1 MIAFQLWREW
11 RLSIAEIL
19 AVFNNP
25 EIIDYTSDYLI
36 IDWINKEEVLKK
48 ASRLWWTIKIM
59 EVLNS
64 PIIPFNKGDKHK
76 NSFEEK
82 ILYIATQTE
91 WKFKYWI
98 TSLWDKF
105 NLKTTLLKLKK
116 ELKKAGISSRFV
128 NKDFK
133 WLNTATIIWEN
144 LVKRWWDFS
153 YLKNKNKEWLWKT
166 IWIQDINAYSKR
178 DYAKS
183 RDMQIWMLPPKLA
196 QIMINL
202 ADNTPLPTSP
212 LTGERS
218 LWSIYDPFVG
228 LWTVLIEAEL
238 MWFKE
243 LYGSDLNPK
252 MVETASQNTKW
263 VIEKLNAKF
272 INEASF
278 FDKIKNWIIV
288 SEWYLWEVMTKKNI
302 SKERILEQ
310 RKSLVKIYKPFFE
323 NLKKWGFSGTIVISF
338 PFWEIKWNYHYFE
351 EIYDILQKNCEI
363 LPFFQ
368 KDFKLKSTK
377 TWSLLYKRE
386 KQLVGRE
393 IFKLKIK

>member
-19 AVFNNP
+19 AVFDNP

-36 IDWINKEEVLKK
+36 IDWIDKKEVLEK
-48 ASRLWWTIKIM
+48 ASRLWWAIKIM
-59 EVLNS
+59 EVLSLENS
-64 PIIPFNKGDKHK
+64 
-76 NSFEEK
+76 SFEEK
-82 ILYIATQTE
+82 ILDIATWTE

-116 ELKKAGISSRFV
+116 ELKKWWISSRFV

-133 WLNTATIIWEN
+133 WLNTATILWEN

-153 YLKNKNKEWLWKT
+153 YMKNRNKEWLWKT

-183 RDMQIWMLPPKLA
+183 RDMQIWMLPPKLS
-196 QIMINL
+196 QMMINL
-202 ADNTPLPTSP
+202 ADNWKIPHPSGAP
-212 LTGERS
+212 FDFKES
-218 LWSIYDPFVG
+218 KSIYDPFVG
-228 LWTVLIEAEL
+228 LWTILIEAEL

-263 VIEKLNAKF
+263 IIEKLNAKF
-272 INEASF
+272 INEATF
-278 FDKIKNWIIV
+278 FDKVKDWIIV
-288 SEWYLWEVMTKKNI
+288 SEWYLWEVMTQKNI

-310 RKSLVKIYKPFFE
+310 RKGLEKLYIPFFE
-323 NLKKWGFSGTIVISF
+323 NLKKWWFSGTIVISF

-351 EIYDILQKNCEI
+351 EIYSILEQKCEI
-363 LPFFQ
+363 LPFFPE
-368 KDFKLKSTK
+368 DFNLKSTK

-386 KQLVGRE
+386 KQLVWRE
-393 IFKLKIK
+393 IFKLKIKN